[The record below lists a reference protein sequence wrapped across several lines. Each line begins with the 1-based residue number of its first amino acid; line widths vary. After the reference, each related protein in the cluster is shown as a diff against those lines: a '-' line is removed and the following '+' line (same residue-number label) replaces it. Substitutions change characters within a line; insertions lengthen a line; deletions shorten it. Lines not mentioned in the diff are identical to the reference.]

1 MAHLSPSL
9 PPRAAINA
17 GEYAELGLLKT
28 LQTGLSDAYT
38 LFHSVDWSRSSGGRE
53 QHGEIDIVV
62 VNQSGDVLLIE
73 VKSGG
78 VDFQSD
84 GIFKTYGDQRKSVTW
99 QVTRQYGAMRS
110 RLAAANLA
118 VQVSQLLVL
127 PDAQVQS
134 ETAQW
139 PREQIVDSTEFEQV
153 VSRVAGVLG
162 SGSPN
167 DIQPK
172 VLAFF
177 ENRFRV
183 VPDVSALT
191 GRLQQSVTRLSAGL
205 ATWVPRIEVPSG
217 IIRVVG
223 TAGSG
228 KTQLALRMLR
238 EADAVGQRA
247 AYLCFNRAL
256 ADHMAKVLPVRVPA
270 ETFHEF
276 AVRIARRFGMPVDF
290 SSRSFFREVEAHCIE
305 RLAGSEPDLD
315 FIVLDEVQDFHPEW
329 VQALLSRLRPK
340 LINLLGLTATEV
352 EASSDFEGEV
362 SDPIVYDRSEHLVA
376 ATIKGVQRCLDCGF
390 ALHDIAV
397 ISLRG
402 RDSSALQHLDQLGPW
417 RTRHFTGAFDEGGDA
432 EWTEGDLLVES
443 VRRFK
448 GQAAVAVVLTECEL
462 ADLGELNRRL
472 LFVGLTRARVHLEW
486 VVSKTTEALLA
497 QVLQG

>member
-99 QVTRQYGAMRS
+99 QVRRQYGAMRS

-118 VQVSQLLVL
+118 VHVSQLLVV
-127 PDAQVQS
+127 PDARVRS

-153 VSRVAGVLG
+153 VSRVAGALG

-167 DIQPK
+167 DIQPQ

-290 SSRSFFREVEAHCIE
+290 SSRSFFREVGRI
-305 RLAGSEPDLD
+305 
-315 FIVLDEVQDFHPEW
+315 
-329 VQALLSRLRPK
+329 
-340 LINLLGLTATEV
+340 
-352 EASSDFEGEV
+352 AS
-362 SDPIVYDRSEHLVA
+362 
-376 ATIKGVQRCLDCGF
+376 
-390 ALHDIAV
+390 
-397 ISLRG
+397 
-402 RDSSALQHLDQLGPW
+402 
-417 RTRHFTGAFDEGGDA
+417 
-432 EWTEGDLLVES
+432 
-443 VRRFK
+443 
-448 GQAAVAVVLTECEL
+448 
-462 ADLGELNRRL
+462 N
-472 LFVGLTRARVHLEW
+472 
-486 VVSKTTEALLA
+486 ALLA
-497 QVLQG
+497 ASQTWTSSSWTKCKTFIPNGCRRCCRDCDPRAGRCCWKTPSSGSTPTGKALKLPKRRLSPRTRTSAHRARW